1 MTDLRILCVAG
12 CRPNFVKLGPVIREM
27 RRHASIHPL
36 LVHTGQHYDH
46 DLSGVFFRDLELPR
60 PDVKLAVGS
69 GSQAVQTARAMEGLE
84 SALVEH
90 HPDLVLV
97 VGDVNSTVAAALT
110 AVKLGIPVA
119 HVEAGLRSF
128 DREMPEEINRLVTD
142 TISDF
147 LFATEPSAVENL
159 HREGIAAKRVWFV
172 GNVMVDAL
180 LSSLDRISASDVLER
195 LGLQARGYAVVTLHR
210 AENVDDPLAAGSL
223 VEALEG
229 LLGLVEVAFPVHPRT
244 RERLHSTGLLRR
256 LEDAPGLR
264 LLDPLGYL
272 DFLKLVKEA
281 SLVATDSGGLQEEC
295 TVLGVPCLTM
305 RDGTERPCTVIQ
317 GTNRIV
323 GKTPAA
329 IVDAAL
335 RAVSGGWGTAGPPD
349 LWDGHAAERIVGAL
363 LENTDEIKGRYRGLR
378 GRALSCGRTRAS
390 AA

>member
-1 MTDLRILCVAG
+1 
-12 CRPNFVKLGPVIREM
+12 
-27 RRHASIHPL
+27 
-36 LVHTGQHYDH
+36 
-46 DLSGVFFRDLELPR
+46 
-60 PDVKLAVGS
+60 
-69 GSQAVQTARAMEGLE
+69 
-84 SALVEH
+84 
-90 HPDLVLV
+90 
-97 VGDVNSTVAAALT
+97 
-110 AVKLGIPVA
+110 
-119 HVEAGLRSF
+119 
-128 DREMPEEINRLVTD
+128 
-142 TISDF
+142 
-147 LFATEPSAVENL
+147 
-159 HREGIAAKRVWFV
+159 
-172 GNVMVDAL
+172 
-180 LSSLDRISASDVLER
+180 
-195 LGLQARGYAVVTLHR
+195 VVTLHR

-244 RERLHSTGLLRR
+244 RERLRSNGVLRR
-256 LEDAPGLR
+256 LEDAPGLH

-272 DFLKLVKEA
+272 DFLQLVKEA

-335 RAVSGGWGTAGPPD
+335 RAVSGGWGTAGQPD

-378 GRALSCGRTRAS
+378 GRALPCGRTRAS